1 MAHGQSGVFTFPND
15 LSGFTREVQTML
27 TMAHDLGW
35 SVRWLGVQKHVAE
48 ITSPNREKSIN
59 IPTTNINANRL
70 KSWVGAIRRYS
81 DPEKVEEWA
90 DEHTPRPKKPTFT
103 PPIPPTTVAAAM
115 AEARASHSVTKE
127 ETVTQPAL
135 PTDYV
140 SADVTVVSEK
150 PWMAKRS
157 GHEVTHKGTV
167 YESPWVIERTWSD
180 GHVDYK
186 CTTCEYTAAKPRSVS
201 SHAANKED
209 HPKGPQSA
217 KARTFPVTNYEASGI
232 RHPNKSA
239 VNRLASE
246 VLQALDGMGDVW
258 HDLSPE
264 ELARRVA
271 ERIYATRPEREP
283 MPDLTPEQVIE
294 RIAHLVDGGR
304 YMEMHQQVER
314 AATALREASER
325 AETAERDVVR
335 LREER
340 RVLAEMLR
348 GEEEP

>member
-59 IPTTNINANRL
+59 VPTTNINANRM

-81 DPEKVEEWA
+81 DPEKVEQWA
-90 DEHTPRPKKPTFT
+90 DEHTRPKKPTFT

-150 PWMAKRS
+150 PWLARS
-157 GHEVTHKGTV
+157 SGVPGGKGTK
-167 YESPWVIERTWSD
+167 YESPFVLERLWSD

-186 CTTCEYTAAKPRSVS
+186 CPTCDYSSDRPRSVS
-201 SHAANKED
+201 SHASLRED
-209 HPKGPQSA
+209 HPKGPQS
-217 KARTFPVTNYEASGI
+217 KKQRRIPVKNYEASGEK
-232 RHPNKSA
+232 HPNRAA
-239 VNRLASE
+239 VSRLATE
-246 VLQALDGMGDVW
+246 LLAALDGMENW
-258 HDLSPE
+258 HSLSPE

-271 ERIYATRPEREP
+271 ERIYAERPERESP
-283 MPDLTPEQVIE
+283 PDLTSEQIIE
-294 RIAHLVDGGR
+294 RISFLVDGGR
-304 YMEMHQQVER
+304 YFEMHQQVER
-314 AATALREASER
+314 AAAALREASER

-348 GEEEP
+348 EEERA